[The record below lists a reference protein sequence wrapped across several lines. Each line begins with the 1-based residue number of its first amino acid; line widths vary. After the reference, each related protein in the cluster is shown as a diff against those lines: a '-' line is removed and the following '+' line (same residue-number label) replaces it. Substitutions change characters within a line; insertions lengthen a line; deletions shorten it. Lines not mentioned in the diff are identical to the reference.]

1 LPIFLC
7 RFAEAGLIVGFN
19 ATSAPEEAIA
29 SADNARF
36 AVDETVRRELMLSA
50 HANTTPASK
59 NSAQSANSSAAPES
73 RLQLRESF
81 TI

>member
-1 LPIFLC
+1 V
-7 RFAEAGLIVGFN
+7 IVGFN

-29 SADNARF
+29 SADNTRF
-36 AVDETVRRELMLSA
+36 AVEETVKRELMLSA

>member
-1 LPIFLC
+1 
-7 RFAEAGLIVGFN
+7 LIVGFN

-29 SADNARF
+29 SADNTRF
-36 AVDETVRRELMLSA
+36 AVEETVRRELMLSA